1 MIERF
6 LHRRERKQFLLPNGL
21 PNIVFP
27 QLLLENDMAK
37 FHFLEDYERHV
48 AELLARH
55 PLDEAMSLAVGGNW
69 DGVGN
74 INSDLLIHCG
84 LRDGMAVLD
93 FGCGSGRVATKL
105 AQKVQLASFIGIDV
119 IPELLAYARTV
130 SPPDY
135 VFLLNPSLKVPVE
148 NSAFDFVY
156 AFSVFTHLLQ
166 TEILLYT
173 HDIFQKLKPGGLFL
187 FSFLEMD
194 KHWTIFV
201 NDAVRHLEYGQPT
214 PHLNMFL
221 SRHQIEEIAEKI
233 GFKVVRYIESDGD
246 VYSIGQT
253 VVMFK
258 KP

>member
-1 MIERF
+1 
-6 LHRRERKQFLLPNGL
+6 
-21 PNIVFP
+21 
-27 QLLLENDMAK
+27 
-37 FHFLEDYERHV
+37 
-48 AELLARH
+48 
-55 PLDEAMSLAVGGNW
+55 
-69 DGVGN
+69 
-74 INSDLLIHCG
+74 
-84 LRDGMAVLD
+84 
-93 FGCGSGRVATKL
+93 
-105 AQKVQLASFIGIDV
+105 
-119 IPELLAYARTV
+119 
-130 SPPDY
+130 
-135 VFLLNPSLKVPVE
+135 VE